1 MEKRLYRS
9 RKNSVIAGVCGGLG
23 EYFDIDPTIIR
34 IIAVILALAK
44 GIGLLAYIIAW
55 IIIPQRGEGEVVE
68 EKSGAHKYLPGLI
81 LILLG
86 LVFLLENFIPWLSF
100 GMLWPLILVAIG
112 IALLAKAL
120 SGGKD
125 ENL

>member
-9 RKNSVIAGVCGGLG
+9 RKNSIIAGVCGGLG

-55 IIIPQRGEGEVVE
+55 IIIPQREKGEVVE
-68 EKSGAHKYLPGLI
+68 EKGGAHKYLPGLI